1 MRAVQMIHKKGAFKE
16 LEIMSEVERLEF
28 EFDWLHAQIAKL
40 EKEAWEIGLKLAE
53 LKGEQCPGC
62 SDPLISKE
70 AKEKGLCQ
78 PCWINEVGR

>member
-1 MRAVQMIHKKGAFKE
+1 MD
-16 LEIMSEVERLEF
+16 EIERLEKRF
-28 EFDWLHAQIAKL
+28 CWLHNEIERL

-62 SDPLISKE
+62 SYPLISME

-78 PCWINEVGR
+78 PCWIIEVGR